1 MSKRV
6 YIYGSGGHARVI
18 ADILV
23 SEKKK
28 VLGFI
33 DDDPSKWQ
41 KSRCRYEVIGYGAF
55 LERRKKEDFWVIMGI
70 GDNGAR
76 KRIVAN
82 MEISGKAP
90 FDTAV
95 HSSAVIGRNTNIGQ
109 GTVVMAGAVIN
120 CGSTIGQHV
129 IINTGAC
136 IDHDCIVD
144 EFVHV
149 SPGAHLGGGV
159 VVGAGSWIG
168 LGASIINN
176 CRIGRNAI
184 VGMGGVVIRDIPDSW
199 VVAGN
204 PAHFLKM
211 NEEGG

>member
-1 MSKRV
+1 MSKGV
-6 YIYGSGGHARVI
+6 CIYGAGGHARVI
-18 ADILV
+18 VDILI
-23 SEKKK
+23 SERKK

-33 DDDPSKWQ
+33 DDDPAKWG
-41 KSRCRYEVIGYGAF
+41 KNNFGYEVIGYDAF
-55 LERRKKEDFWVIMGI
+55 LEQREGMGFWVIIGI
-70 GDNGAR
+70 GDHVVR
-76 KRIVAN
+76 KRVAAN
-82 MEISGKAP
+82 MEIAGKAQ

-95 HSSAVIGRNTNIGQ
+95 HSSAVIGINTSIGQ

-129 IINTGAC
+129 IINTGAS
-136 IDHDCIVD
+136 IDHDCKID

-159 VVGAGSWIG
+159 VIGAGSWIG
-168 LGASIINN
+168 LGALIINN

-184 VGMGGVVIRDIPDSW
+184 VGIGAVVIRDIPDSC

-204 PAHFLKM
+204 PAHILRM
-211 NEEGG
+211 NEERG